1 MEGDNLSNI
10 TVRHK
15 KLIKIMLNEEEYK
28 AMNYYSNILKIS
40 PRTLYSDIN
49 TINCFI
55 NQYEMVVDRKPSLGI
70 RLVGNLDKKME
81 LMHFLSS
88 SGQRG
93 EPFSTKERQLEI
105 LRLLLVEEKTISYQ
119 SLSEDFLVSKTS
131 ISKDMEAIN
140 LFLTDETV
148 FIKSGK
154 KGTKLTGTEIQKQ
167 YSLKKYI
174 NLLLEEKKCNG
185 EEDFFKLAPE
195 ILKEVFSHEIVETTF
210 EIAEKIETTLNI
222 ELSDYY
228 LKSLVITLVVFIF
241 RLSKDNHVHFE
252 RKFVFEEIK
261 TLQTYLIAKNILEL
275 ISEKLNISFCDGDTD
290 YLNKQLMA
298 HGLKPEFKSK
308 METDKYKKIVSDVI
322 KEMSTVMHVDLTKD
336 QKLFH
341 GIMFHLV
348 PMEYRL
354 KMGIKIQ
361 NPLLDEI
368 KIQYSVTFSATWYVM
383 SKVETA
389 LGITLTEDEVAFIM
403 VHFQAAIDRNIKV
416 KKILIVCPTGIGS
429 SELIANK
436 IKRFLPSQDIV
447 EVVPIRKIYE
457 NDIDNVDLIIS
468 SVQLDIDKK
477 PIIYVSPLVTNID
490 LKNISNFYADIFYG
504 KDVPENE
511 IEKYHFEN
519 ISKIMDKDLIFTDCN
534 YKTKEECLHKMIE
547 AVEKKHGTL
556 EGFKD
561 SILKREKLGTTALG
575 SGAAIP
581 HASPET
587 IENSKV
593 AIMTLKNFIRWDDK
607 SINTIILIC
616 IANKDMKKVKSI
628 LSEIYQIVQSKESI
642 NHLLVGKSEEE
653 IFEVLGGVADD

>member
-1 MEGDNLSNI
+1 
-10 TVRHK
+10 
-15 KLIKIMLNEEEYK
+15 MLNEEEYK
-28 AMNYYSNILKIS
+28 SMNYYSNILNVS

-49 TINCFI
+49 KINSFI
-55 NQYEMVVDRKPSLGI
+55 KQYEMEVNRKPSLGI
-70 RLVGNLDKKME
+70 KLVGNLEKKME
-81 LMHFLSS
+81 LLHSLSCNE
-88 SGQRG
+88 QR
-93 EPFSTKERQLEI
+93 EASFSTKERQLEI

-119 SLSEDFLVSKTS
+119 NLSKDFLVSKTS
-131 ISKDMEAIN
+131 ISKDMEVIGS
-140 LFLTDETV
+140 FLTDETV
-148 FIKSGK
+148 SIESGK
-154 KGTKLTGTEIQKQ
+154 RGTKIKGTEIQKQ

-174 NLLLEEKKCNG
+174 NLLLDEKKCIS
-185 EEDFFKLAPE
+185 EEDFFKLAPVV
-195 ILKEVFSHEIVETTF
+195 LKEVFPSEIVETAF
-210 EIAEKIETTLNI
+210 EIVEKIEATLNI
-222 ELSDYY
+222 SLSDYY
-228 LKSLVITLVVFIF
+228 LKSLVITLLVFIF

-252 RKFVFEEIK
+252 RNFVFEEIK

-275 ISEKLNISFCDGDTD
+275 ISEKLNLSSCESDTD

-308 METDKYKKIVSDVI
+308 METDKYKKIVSDAI
-322 KEMSTVMHVDLTKD
+322 KEMSTVMHVDLTHD
-336 QKLFH
+336 QKLFN

-361 NPLLDEI
+361 NPLLNEI
-368 KIQYSVTFSATWYVM
+368 KSQYSVTFSATWYVM
-383 SKVETA
+383 SRVETT
-389 LGITLTEDEVAFIM
+389 LGFVLTEDEVAFIM
-403 VHFQAAIDRNIKV
+403 VHFQAAIDRNMQV

-447 EVVPIRKIYE
+447 EVVPLRKVYE

-468 SVQLDIDKK
+468 SVQLEIDKK
-477 PIIYVSPLVTNID
+477 PIIYVSPLVSNID
-490 LKNISNFYADIFYG
+490 LKNISNFYTDIFYG
-504 KDVPENE
+504 NDLTENK
-511 IEKYHFEN
+511 IERYHFEH
-519 ISKIMDKDLIFTDCN
+519 ISKILDKDLIFTDCS
-534 YKTKEECLHKMIE
+534 YRTKDECLQKMIE

-561 SILKREKLGTTALG
+561 SILKRENLGTTALD

-607 SINTIILIC
+607 SINTIIMIC

-628 LSEIYQIVQSKESI
+628 LSEIYQIIQSREGI
-642 NHLLVGKSEEE
+642 NQLLIGKSKKE